1 MRDGEALKRPLKLP
15 QLDLFR
21 FFAICGVISVHSSS
35 TAAAVDGIHSK
46 YFPIFNVMNIF
57 FKFGTPCFIFL
68 SSFVLFY
75 NYYNRPDTGALIAR
89 FYRKRTLYIIVP
101 YLLISVAYFFFNK
114 GINHSPWLGWHD
126 EAARF
131 LKKLSTG
138 SVHTHLYF
146 VFINMQF
153 YLLFPLF
160 LVLLKKLKWAA
171 VWAFPVGLALQWAYV
186 LLNHEYKFQWYIP
199 KGSLSI
205 TYLSYY
211 MLGAFTAIYFDR
223 LRLWLTSSWKQMNT
237 VHRTATIALTVSW
250 LAVAAAHVSIW
261 YMSRLHNTRFNSLLF
276 ELLWNV
282 HTLLSAYFL
291 MFAAFQL
298 HRLFAA
304 NRLIRLLSVIG
315 QLSFAIYLVHPMIL
329 ALYRKTGGGISPF
342 VSEYVFW
349 IWGGFAAAL
358 LVSVAGVH
366 LLFRYVPG
374 IWVLLGG
381 KPAYLGQRAGS
392 TGAGVGMS
400 TAAFRSAGDANRKA
414 KA

>member
-1 MRDGEALKRPLKLP
+1 MREGEALKRPDKLP

-46 YFPIFNVMNIF
+46 YFPIFNTMNIF

-75 NYYNRPDTGALIAR
+75 NYYNRPDTGSLIAR
-89 FYRKRTLYIIVP
+89 FYRKRTLYIIIP
-101 YLLISVAYFFFNK
+101 YLLISIAYLFFNK
-114 GINHSPWLGWHD
+114 GMNGWNWLSWD
-126 EAARF
+126 EEWARF
-131 LKKLSTG
+131 VKKLSTG
-138 SVHTHLYF
+138 SMHTHLYF

-160 LVLLKKLKWAA
+160 LILLKKVKGAA
-171 VWAFPVGLALQWAYV
+171 LWAFPVGLALQWTYV
-186 LLNHEYKFQWYIP
+186 LLNHEYHFKWYIP

-211 MLGAFTAIYFDR
+211 MLGAFTAIYFDK
-223 LRLWLTSSWKQMNT
+223 LRGWLTSSWKQMKTIHRVST
-237 VHRTATIALTVSW
+237 VVLSLSW
-250 LAVAAAHVSIW
+250 LAVAILHVMIW
-261 YMSRLHNTRFNSLLF
+261 YMSRLHHTRFNTLLF

-291 MFAAFQL
+291 LFVAFQL
-298 HRLFAA
+298 YRLFAD
-304 NRLIRLLSVIG
+304 NKLIKLLAVIG
-315 QLSFAIYLVHPMIL
+315 QLSFAIYLIHPMVL
-329 ALYRKTGGGISPF
+329 AIYRKYGGSISPF
-342 VSEYVFW
+342 VSEYVMW

-358 LVSVAGVH
+358 LLSFLVSH

-374 IWVLLGG
+374 IWVLLGS
-381 KPAYLGQRAGS
+381 KPAYLGQRGS
-392 TGAGVGMS
+392 SAAKGTVG
-400 TAAFRSAGDANRKA
+400 RHNENVKA
-414 KA
+414 

>member
-1 MRDGEALKRPLKLP
+1 MRDGALKRPLKLP

-89 FYRKRTLYIIVP
+89 FYRKRTLYIIIP
-101 YLLISVAYFFFNK
+101 YLLISIAYFLFNK
-114 GINHSPWLGWHD
+114 GLNHSPWLNWHD
-126 EAARF
+126 EYARF
-131 LKKLSTG
+131 VKKLLTG
-138 SVHTHLYF
+138 SMHTHLYF
-146 VFINMQF
+146 VFINVQF

-160 LVLLKKLKWAA
+160 LIVLKKLKWAPI
-171 VWAFPVGLALQWAYV
+171 WAFPVGLALQWGYV
-186 LLNHEYKFQWYIP
+186 LLNHEYNFQWYVP
-199 KGSLSI
+199 KGSLAI

-223 LRLWLTSSWKQMNT
+223 LRGWLTSGWKQMNV
-237 VHRTATIALTVSW
+237 VHRTATLALSLSW
-250 LAVAAAHVSIW
+250 LAVAVVHVAIW
-261 YMSRLHNTRFNSLLF
+261 YMSRLHHTRFNSLLF

-291 MFAAFQL
+291 LFAAFQL

-304 NRLIRLLSVIG
+304 NKLIRLLSVIG
-315 QLSFAIYLVHPMIL
+315 QLSFAIYLVHPMVL
-329 ALYRKTGGGISPF
+329 ALYRKTGASISPF

-358 LVSVAGVH
+358 LVSLLAVH
-366 LLFRYVPG
+366 LLFRYIPG
-374 IWVLLGG
+374 TWLLLGG
-381 KPAYLGQRAGS
+381 KPAYQGQRGESASSGTTSSSARFVPAGE
-392 TGAGVGMS
+392 
-400 TAAFRSAGDANRKA
+400 RNQKA